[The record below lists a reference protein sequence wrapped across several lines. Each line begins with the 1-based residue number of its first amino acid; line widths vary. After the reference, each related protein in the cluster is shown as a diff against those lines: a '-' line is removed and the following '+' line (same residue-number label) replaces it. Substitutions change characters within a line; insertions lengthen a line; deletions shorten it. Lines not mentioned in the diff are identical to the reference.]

1 MDKKAKENIFDAFIR
16 SAIQEDIE
24 SNDLNKEI
32 PDDETEHIFSDAFE
46 KKMKKLIKE
55 QRRQAGRAKRKH
67 MMRRIGGMAA
77 GIVLIGG
84 ILVTNVDAFRVPISN
99 FFLDI
104 KDQYTDI
111 VLSRQIHY
119 DISDELQ
126 RYMPQYMPEGFVI
139 TNVVEQTNEV
149 HITCENDGGEFYV
162 LDFWMTAQNTSADT
176 ENTVWKKENIQ
187 GIPAMIIQ
195 KDDRTYI
202 TWMPNEHEYYL
213 AGQLTKEEGIRIL
226 ESVQVDLQ

>member
-24 SNDLNKEI
+24 SNNLNQEI

-55 QRRQAGRAKRKH
+55 QRRRAGRAKRKH

-84 ILVTNVDAFRVPISN
+84 ILVTNVDALRIPISD
-99 FFLDI
+99 FFFDI
-104 KDQYTDI
+104 RNRYTDI
-111 VLSRQIHY
+111 IMSRQINY
-119 DISDELQ
+119 DISDKLQ
-126 RYMPQYMPEGFVI
+126 QYMPEYMPEGFVI
-139 TNVVEQTNEV
+139 TNVAEQADEV
-149 HITCENDGGEFYV
+149 SVTCENDGGEFYV
-162 LDFWMTAQNTSADT
+162 LDFWVTARNTSIDT
-176 ENTVWKKENIQ
+176 EDTVWEKETIQ
-187 GIPAMIIQ
+187 GFPAKIVQ

-202 TWMPNEHEYYL
+202 TWMPNEHQYYL
-213 AGQLTKEEGIRIL
+213 AGQITKEEGICIL
-226 ESVQVDLQ
+226 ESVRVDLQ